1 MAIAARIKWFMD
13 SRGVSYDLVHH
24 PHTSTSLGSAAAA
37 RLPRERV
44 VKSVVL
50 EDERG
55 YLVAVLPA
63 SRRISLHDLQEQ
75 LGRGLELATESELAT
90 LFADCDLGAIPPF
103 GTAYGLPTL
112 VDDSLMNL
120 PEVWFEAGD
129 HADLVHVRG
138 LAFLSLLTGA
148 RHGRFSRPA

>member
-1 MAIAARIKWFMD
+1 MPIAARLKWFMD

-24 PHTSTSLGSAAAA
+24 SPTSTSLGSANAAH
-37 RLPRERV
+37 LPRERV
-44 VKSVVL
+44 VKGVVL

-63 SRRISLHDLQEQ
+63 SHRISLRDLQEQ
-75 LGRGLELATESELAT
+75 LGRGLELASESELGA
-90 LFADCDLGAIPPF
+90 LFADCDPGAVPPF
-103 GTAYGLPTL
+103 GTAYGIPTV

-129 HADLVHVRG
+129 HEELVHVKG